1 MGKLPT
7 TLKANMTVTLHIN
20 GHQIDVPAL
29 MTDTLRDALRAAG
42 FTSVR
47 FGSHSGETGA
57 AAVLVEGRLVSADT
71 LLVGQAVG
79 HRIETVEGITSRIRE
94 LHPIQLAFIETGAIQ
109 SGYAT
114 PAMILAAKALLER
127 NPDPSEAEV
136 RDALSGILCR
146 ETGYVKP
153 VQAVLRAAAYLRGEQ
168 PPMEGPDIVD
178 ATYLVT
184 DLGGGD
190 EPAGG
195 ETPAHD
201 LPGGATLTQT
211 RPKTEVVLTSRSPET
226 TVVGRPEIKVDA
238 IKLAKGNPAFVDDIE
253 MRGMLYA
260 RLLTSPHAHARIL
273 DIDDR
278 EALALPGVH
287 AAIHYK
293 NVARVKYA
301 SGGQSFPNP
310 PPYDQVSF
318 DNKVRYVGDRVAA
331 VAAETLQIAEEA
343 LKLIRVTYEVLPAV
357 FDEREAIA
365 PGAPVIHDEDD
376 TPDIHDA
383 ARNIVHHIAAELG
396 DVEQGLR
403 EADHAF
409 EHTYYVHQVQQA
421 PIEPHIAISWWD
433 ADERLVIRTST
444 QVPFHVRRMVAPL
457 LGLPV
462 SRIRV
467 IKPRIGG
474 GFGVKQEMLIED
486 IVGHLTIA
494 TGRPVR
500 LELTRAEEFHSSRTR
515 HPETITFRTG
525 VTADGR
531 LHSMDMKVLGNT
543 GAYGTHGLTVLTVS
557 GLRGLSSYNCPNR
570 RFDCLVVYTNLPVPG
585 AYRGYGGPQA
595 LFALESHMDE
605 IAHALGIDPI
615 QFRRKNWVQAGDTLP
630 MAVLLGEGEK
640 KTVVNAPIIYSCGL
654 DECFVQ
660 GMAAIEWERKSDP
673 AWRIVPGKPH
683 IRRGL
688 GAAMC
693 MHGTAIPGL
702 DMGGASIKINDDGSF
717 NLMVGATDL
726 GTGSDTILAQM
737 AAEVLGVP
745 VADVIIYSSDT
756 DMTPF
761 DTGAY
766 ASSTTYISGTAVK
779 RAAEDI
785 ADQIRERAALL
796 LELPDRHGI
805 RLENRHAVAP
815 DGRRVSLERIAL
827 HSLHQHDQRQL
838 MATASYVSSASP
850 PPFAGQFAEV
860 EVDTETGQVTVTK
873 LVMAV
878 DAGVPINPLTASGQ
892 VEGGMIQ
899 ALGYGH
905 CEEMAY
911 DDDGRMVNARFGPY
925 YIYRADEV
933 PWMKTILVQT
943 HEPTGP
949 FGAKA
954 IAEIPKDGV
963 APAIANAVFDATGL
977 RVRRIPFTP
986 QRVYDALKATQTGP
1000 EPISA

>member
-1 MGKLPT
+1 
-7 TLKANMTVTLHIN
+7 MTVTLHIN
-20 GHQIDVPAL
+20 GDDVEIQAAQN
-29 MTDTLRDALRAAG
+29 DILRDALRGAG
-42 FTSVR
+42 YVSIR

-57 AAVLVEGRLVSADT
+57 AALLLDGRLVSADA
-71 LLVGQAVG
+71 LLVGQAIG
-79 HRIETVEGITSRIRE
+79 HRIETVEGLNLKVGE
-94 LHPIQLAFIETGAIQ
+94 LHPLQQAFIETGAIQ
-109 SGYAT
+109 SGYST
-114 PAMILAAKALLER
+114 PAMILAAKGLLDR
-127 NPDPSEAEV
+127 NPNPTEFDV
-136 RDALSGILCR
+136 REALSGVLCR
-146 ETGYVKP
+146 ETGYLKP
-153 VQAVLRAAAYLRGEQ
+153 VQAVLRAAAYLRGEEL
-168 PPMEGPDIVD
+168 PPFTGADIVD
-178 ATYLVT
+178 ATYMAGDDGFGGENPSVSDG
-184 DLGGGD
+184 DLAGP

-195 ETPAHD
+195 AGSPVI
-201 LPGGATLTQT
+201 TQT
-211 RPKTEVVLTSRSPET
+211 RPQTGIILQGHTPGTSVVGKPET
-226 TVVGRPEIKVDA
+226 KVDA
-238 IKLAKGNPAFVDDIE
+238 VKLAKGNPAFVDDIE

-273 DIDDR
+273 DIDDS
-278 EALALPGVH
+278 EARALPGVR
-287 AAIHYK
+287 AVVHYK

-301 SGGQSFPNP
+301 SGGQSYPNP
-310 PPYDQVSF
+310 PPHDQVSF

-331 VAAETLQIAEEA
+331 VAADTLEIAEVA
-343 LKLIRVTYEVLPAV
+343 LKLIKVEYELLPAV
-357 FDEREAIA
+357 FDEREAIL
-365 PGAPVIHDEDD
+365 PGAPVIHDEPD
-376 TPDIHDA
+376 TVGIHDA
-383 ARNIVHHIAAELG
+383 THNLVHHIHAEQG
-396 DVEQGLR
+396 DVNEGFGA
-403 EADHAF
+403 ADHTF
-409 EHTYYVHQVQQA
+409 EFTYYVHQVQQV

-500 LELTRAEEFHSSRTR
+500 LELTRSEEFYSSRTR
-515 HPETITFRTG
+515 HPETITYKTG
-525 VTADGR
+525 VMADGT
-531 LHSMDMKVLGNT
+531 LHSMEMRVLGNT

-570 RFDCLVVYTNLPVPG
+570 RFDCQVVYTNLPVPG

-595 LFALESHMDE
+595 LFALESHIDE
-605 IAHALGIDPI
+605 IAHGIGMDPI
-615 QFRRKNWVQAGDTLP
+615 ELRRKNWVQAGDTMP

-640 KTVVNAPIIYSCGL
+640 KTVVDAPVILSCGL
-654 DECFVQ
+654 AECFVQ
-660 GMAAIEWERKSDP
+660 GMSAIQWERKFDP
-673 AWRIVPGKPH
+673 RWRTVPGKPH

-702 DMGGASIKINDDGSF
+702 DMGGAHIKINDDGSF
-717 NLMVGATDL
+717 NVTVGATDL

-745 VADVIIYSSDT
+745 LSDVIIYSSDT

-779 RAAEDI
+779 RAAESL
-785 ADQIRERAALL
+785 ADQIRERAAMMM
-796 LELPDRHGI
+796 ELTEWHDI
-805 RLENRHAVAP
+805 RLENRLAIAP
-815 DGRRVSLERIAL
+815 TGQSVSIERIAL

-838 MATASYVSSASP
+838 MASASYVSSASP
-850 PPFAGQFAEV
+850 PPFAGQFAEI

-892 VEGGMIQ
+892 VEGGMVQ

-905 CEEMAY
+905 CEEMVY
-911 DDDGRMVNARFGPY
+911 DESGRMVNPALGPY
-925 YIYRADEV
+925 HIYRADEM
-933 PWMKTILVQT
+933 PELKAILVQT

-963 APAIANAVFDATGL
+963 APAIANAIFDATGV
-977 RVRRIPFTP
+977 RIRRIPFTP
-986 QRVYDALKATQTGP
+986 ARVYAALQ
-1000 EPISA
+1000 EN

>member
-1 MGKLPT
+1 MTT
-7 TLKANMTVTLHIN
+7 TLNIN
-20 GHQIDVPAL
+20 GRDQAVPTL
-29 MTDTLRDALRAAG
+29 STDTLRDALRAAG
-42 FTSVR
+42 YVSVR
-47 FGSHSGETGA
+47 FGSDSGETGA
-57 AAVLVEGRLVSADT
+57 AAVLLDGRLVSADT

-79 HRIETVEGITSRIRE
+79 RRIETVEGLTPGIGE

-109 SGYAT
+109 SGYST
-114 PAMILAAKALLER
+114 PAMILAAKALLDR
-127 NPDPSEAEV
+127 NPNPTEDEV
-136 RDALSGILCR
+136 RDVLSGILCR
-146 ETGYVKP
+146 ETGYLRP
-153 VQAVLRAAAYLRGEQ
+153 VQAILRAAAVLRGEE
-168 PPMEGPDIVD
+168 PPPIGPEIVD
-178 ATYLVT
+178 AGYVVT
-184 DLGGGD
+184 ALPLDDDGDDVPEPPDRPGEGLFGGTT
-190 EPAGG
+190 E
-195 ETPAHD
+195 
-201 LPGGATLTQT
+201 TQT
-211 RPKTEVVLTSRSPET
+211 QTHTALLLHTREAPET
-226 TVVGRPEIKVDA
+226 SVVGKPETKVDA
-238 IKLAKGNPAFVDDIE
+238 VKLAKGNPAFVDDIE

-273 DIDDR
+273 DIDDSAAR
-278 EALALPGVH
+278 ALPGVR
-287 AAIHYK
+287 AVIHYQ

-301 SGGQSFPNP
+301 SGGQSYPNP

-318 DNKVRYVGDRVAA
+318 DNKVRHAGDRVAA
-331 VAAETLQIAEEA
+331 VAAESPAIAEEA
-343 LKLIRVTYEVLPAV
+343 LRLIQVTYEVLPAV
-357 FDEREAIA
+357 FDENEAIRS
-365 PGAPVIHDEDD
+365 GAPVIHDEGD
-376 TPDIHDA
+376 TEGIHDA
-383 ARNIVHHIAAELG
+383 ARNVVHHIGAEMG
-396 DVEQGLR
+396 DVAQGFA
-403 EADHAF
+403 EADHVF
-409 EHTYYVHQVQQA
+409 EHHYYVHQVQQA

-500 LELTRAEEFHSSRTR
+500 LELTRSEEFRSSRTR
-515 HPETITFRTG
+515 HPESITFKSG
-525 VTADGR
+525 VMADGT
-531 LHSMDMKVLGNT
+531 LHSLEMVVVGNT

-570 RFDCLVVYTNLPVPG
+570 RFDCTVAYTNLPVPG

-605 IAHALGIDPI
+605 IAHALGLDPI
-615 QFRRKNWVQAGDTLP
+615 ELRRKNWVQAGDTLP

-640 KTVVNAPIIYSCGL
+640 KTVVDAPVIYSCGL
-654 DECFVQ
+654 AECFRQ
-660 GMAAIEWERKSDP
+660 GMAAIGWERKEDP
-673 AWRIVPGKPH
+673 AWRTVPGKPH
-683 IRRGL
+683 VRRGL

-717 NLMVGATDL
+717 NVMVGATDL

-745 VADVIIYSSDT
+745 LTDVVIYSSDT

-779 RAAEDI
+779 RAAEQL
-785 ADQIRERAALL
+785 AEQIRERAAQMLDL
-796 LELPDRHGI
+796 ADPRVV
-805 RLENRHAVAP
+805 RLENRQAIAP
-815 DGRRVSLERIAL
+815 DGRAVSMERIAL
-827 HSLHQHDQRQL
+827 HSLHQHDQRQM
-838 MATASYVSSASP
+838 MAHASYVSAASP

-878 DAGVPINPLTASGQ
+878 DAGMPINPLTAAGQ

-911 DDDGRMVNARFGPY
+911 DDAGRLVNDAFGPY
-925 YIYRADEV
+925 HIYRADEV
-933 PWMKTILVQT
+933 PWLKAILVQT

-963 APAIANAVFDATGL
+963 APAIANALFDATGV
-977 RVRRIPFTP
+977 RVRRIPLTP
-986 QRVYDALKATQTGP
+986 PRVYGVMK
-1000 EPISA
+1000 EE

>member
-1 MGKLPT
+1 MS
-7 TLKANMTVTLHIN
+7 VTLHIN
-20 GHQIDVPAL
+20 GEDVEIRAAQN
-29 MTDTLRDALRAAG
+29 DILRDALRGAG
-42 FTSVR
+42 YVSIR

-57 AAVLVEGRLVSADT
+57 AALLLDGRLVSADA

-79 HRIETVEGITSRIRE
+79 HRIETVEGLNSKVGE
-94 LHPIQLAFIETGAIQ
+94 LHPLQQAFIETGAIQ
-109 SGYAT
+109 SGYST
-114 PAMILAAKALLER
+114 PAMILAAKGLLDR
-127 NPDPSEAEV
+127 NPNPTEFDV
-136 RDALSGILCR
+136 REALSGVLCR
-146 ETGYVKP
+146 ETGYLKP
-153 VQAVLRAAAYLRGEQ
+153 VQAVLRAAAYLRGEEL
-168 PPMEGPDIVD
+168 PPFTGADIVD
-178 ATYLVT
+178 ATYMAGDDGFGGET
-184 DLGGGD
+184 PSIDDGDLAGP

-195 ETPAHD
+195 SGSPVI
-201 LPGGATLTQT
+201 TQT
-211 RPKTEVVLTSRSPET
+211 RPQTGIILQGHTPGTNVVGKPET
-226 TVVGRPEIKVDA
+226 KVDA
-238 IKLAKGNPAFVDDIE
+238 VKLAKGNPAFVDDIE

-273 DIDDR
+273 DIDDS
-278 EALALPGVH
+278 EARALPGVR
-287 AAIHYK
+287 AVVHYK

-301 SGGQSFPNP
+301 SGGQSYPNP
-310 PPYDQVSF
+310 PPHDQVSF

-331 VAAETLQIAEEA
+331 VAADTLEIAEAA
-343 LKLIRVTYEVLPAV
+343 LKLIQVEYELLPAV
-357 FDEREAIA
+357 FDEREAIL
-365 PGAPVIHDEDD
+365 PGAPVIHDESD
-376 TPDIHDA
+376 TAGIHDA
-383 ARNIVHHIAAELG
+383 AHNLVHHIYAEQG
-396 DVEQGLR
+396 DVKEGFA
-403 EADHAF
+403 EADHTF
-409 EHTYYVHQVQQA
+409 EYTYYVHQVQQV

-500 LELTRAEEFHSSRTR
+500 LELTRSEEFYSSRTR
-515 HPETITFRTG
+515 HPETITYKTG
-525 VTADGR
+525 VMADGT
-531 LHSMDMKVLGNT
+531 LHSMEMKVLGNT

-570 RFDCLVVYTNLPVPG
+570 RFDCQVVYTNLPVPG

-595 LFALESHMDE
+595 LFALESHIDE
-605 IAHALGIDPI
+605 IAHGIGMDPI
-615 QFRRKNWVQAGDTLP
+615 ELRRKNWVQAGDTMP

-640 KTVVNAPIIYSCGL
+640 KTVVDAPVILSCGL
-654 DECFVQ
+654 AECFVQ
-660 GMAAIEWERKSDP
+660 GMSAIQWERKFDP
-673 AWRIVPGKPH
+673 AWRTVPGKPH

-702 DMGGASIKINDDGSF
+702 DMGGAHIKINDDGSF
-717 NLMVGATDL
+717 NVTVGATDL

-745 VADVIIYSSDT
+745 LSDVLIYSSDT

-779 RAAEDI
+779 RAAESL
-785 ADQIRERAALL
+785 ADQIRERAAMMM
-796 LELPDRHGI
+796 ELTEWHDI
-805 RLENRHAVAP
+805 RLENRLAIAP
-815 DGRRVSLERIAL
+815 DGQSVSIERIAL

-838 MATASYVSSASP
+838 MASASYVSSASP
-850 PPFAGQFAEV
+850 PPFAGQFAEI

-892 VEGGMIQ
+892 VEGGMVQ

-905 CEEMAY
+905 CEEMVY
-911 DDDGRMVNARFGPY
+911 DESGRMLNPALGPY
-925 YIYRADEV
+925 HIYRADEM
-933 PWMKTILVQT
+933 PELKAILVQT

-963 APAIANAVFDATGL
+963 APAIANAIFDATGV
-977 RVRRIPFTP
+977 RIRRIPFTP
-986 QRVYDALKATQTGP
+986 ARVYVALQ
-1000 EPISA
+1000 EN